1 MKNLSPSDCSS
12 LEKLK
17 ATLSDFLQKI
27 PKNPCT
33 GTVDMA
39 FKILCFFFWLQ
50 KSQQLCEI
58 ETTVWGSKIYN
69 FYNIGKSRQIRFHI
83 L

>member
-12 LEKLK
+12 LEMLK

-58 ETTVWGSKIYN
+58 ETTTFLKVLHSVGVFTNFKIPVFLKN
-69 FYNIGKSRQIRFHI
+69 
-83 L
+83 